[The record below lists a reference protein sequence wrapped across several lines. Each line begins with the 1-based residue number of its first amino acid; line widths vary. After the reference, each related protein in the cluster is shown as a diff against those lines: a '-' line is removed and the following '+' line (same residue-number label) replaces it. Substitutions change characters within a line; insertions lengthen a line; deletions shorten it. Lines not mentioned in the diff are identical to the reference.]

1 MAKNTRRN
9 TRRRVQQRKRGG
21 ACDIS
26 PAPVNATANELGLAT
41 QQSLAQGEQFAVLT
55 RAYHG
60 GKRRRGMTA
69 RKSRKAER
77 KGRKAE
83 RKSRKAERKSRRNTR
98 KGERKAERK
107 AMKGGMAPMSIFG
120 TEGVDVQRAM
130 AHLAGQDMAL
140 NQAAAYSMTPEG
152 QDNPFVPKVGPAQKA
167 GARNM
172 KTGSM
177 TRTSRRTAQGSPR
190 GGRPIYDGAPY
201 TQTSSDMLL
210 ADDPARQAQ
219 AKQLESPTW
228 KGVADGT
235 YL

>member
-1 MAKNTRRN
+1 MAKRTRRH
-9 TRRRVQQRKRGG
+9 TRRSIHRRKRGG

-41 QQSLAQGEQFAVLT
+41 QQSLAQGEQFAVLN

-77 KGRKAE
+77 KSRRRAGRKAAK
-83 RKSRKAERKSRRNTR
+83 RS
-98 KGERKAERK
+98 
-107 AMKGGMAPMSIFG
+107 MKGGMAPMSIFG

-140 NQAAAYSMTPEG
+140 NQAAAYSLTPEG
-152 QDNPFVPKVGPAQKA
+152 QDNPYVPNMGPAQKA
-167 GARNM
+167 GARRRRSM
-172 KTGSM
+172 KRSH
-177 TRTSRRTAQGSPR
+177 RKSKRSQR
-190 GGRPIYDGAPY
+190 GGMAIYDGAPY

-210 ADDPARQAQ
+210 ADDPALQAQ
-219 AKQLESPTW
+219 AKQIESPTW